1 MRSWSGSESSP
12 APSLTRLQ
20 VLWTEHLAQ
29 PYPPLPAGDRHAQ
42 EIAFYASWVG
52 SLVEA
57 ALAARGR
64 LDADRRLM
72 LEVRRR
78 EGNQAVWAA
87 AGELGEPARAFVGRL
102 FALEDLLAEAVQE
115 L

>member
-1 MRSWSGSESSP
+1 MRSWSGSEP
-12 APSLTRLQ
+12 LRRLQ
-20 VLWTEHLAQ
+20 VLWSEHLAQ
-29 PYPPLPAGDRHAQ
+29 PYPPLADGDPKAQ

-57 ALAARGR
+57 ALAARGK

-87 AGELGEPARAFVGRL
+87 AGGLGEPARAFVGRL
-102 FALEDLLAEAVQE
+102 FAMEDLLAELAE
-115 L
+115 EP